1 MISVLFFF
9 IEMGNRCSSLF
20 FGSSFSAEWE
30 SGFLAWIADLQN
42 TMEGD
47 NVKPDS
53 IKAKI
58 KEELFKR

>member
-9 IEMGNRCSSLF
+9 IEMGNRFSSLF
-20 FGSSFSAEWE
+20 FGSSLSSEWE
-30 SGFLAWIADLQN
+30 SGFIAWIADLQN

-47 NVKPDS
+47 NVKLDS

-58 KEELFKR
+58 KKRAL